1 MLSVDSLPVSA
12 NPCLSAVDFNRWPHL
27 KEIPLSHLHSD
38 VTISIGVNVPKAF
51 WVREE
56 RRGLNDEP
64 YALCIVLGWP
74 LVDPRRQD

>member
-1 MLSVDSLPVSA
+1 MLSVDSLPVST

-51 WVREE
+51 CVHEE